1 MPTSKLTLVL
11 VDGFWKIIPSVF
23 PRKNGRDLPLLCS
36 CLSFPASI
44 RIVPISFVLKSA
56 ILRMSFLLEE
66 IFNVFICQI
75 DYFVLFFLLFSFLIF
90 SQIPLLIAS
99 LRLFFLQLRSFISF
113 FFFFLFLCCRFFF
126 WLVLVIVLLVDLFF
140 AAIFICSFL
149 AKESKPALFFFGLL
163 LQFVWLRLMHRSF
176 WYNFF
181 DCLLLLLKGRSVYGA
196 RCLDWRLG

>member
-1 MPTSKLTLVL
+1 M
-11 VDGFWKIIPSVF
+11 PSVF
-23 PRKNGRDLPLLCS
+23 PRKNGRVLPFFCS
-36 CLSFPASI
+36 RLSFPASI

-113 FFFFLFLCCRFFF
+113 FFF
-126 WLVLVIVLLVDLFF
+126 
-140 AAIFICSFL
+140 
-149 AKESKPALFFFGLL
+149 GLL